1 MQQKITIIAAGILL
15 AAVSCTSRHAP
26 PLKPEF
32 ELAPDEVAQADAT
45 PTTPTPAVPAAPAPE
60 APAAVT
66 PATQTGDVRSIQ
78 IPYYPPTLPGG
89 PGQPMALSACVL
101 CHTPRYITMQ
111 PPFPR
116 KTWVAEVDKMR
127 KTFGAPLTD
136 EQAGQI
142 VEYLVSIRGTG
153 EPARQPA
160 K

>member
-1 MQQKITIIAAGILL
+1 MQRKIITPLAAGVLL
-15 AAVSCTSRHAP
+15 AAASCASRHP
-26 PLKPEF
+26 SPLKPEF
-32 ELAPDEVAQADAT
+32 ELAPDQVAQADSA
-45 PTTPTPAVPAAPAPE
+45 AAAPAPTSA
-60 APAAVT
+60 APPAPVT
-66 PATQTGDVRSIQ
+66 PAAQ
-78 IPYYPPTLPGG
+78 PGG

-142 VEYLVSIRGTG
+142 VEYLVAIRGTG
-153 EPARQPA
+153 EAASQPA
-160 K
+160 KQ

>member
-1 MQQKITIIAAGILL
+1 MQRKIATALAAGILL
-15 AAVSCTSRHAP
+15 AASSCASRHAS

-32 ELAPDEVAQADAT
+32 ELAPDQVAQADSAAAT
-45 PTTPTPAVPAAPAPE
+45 PAPPAFAEPAP
-60 APAAVT
+60 VT
-66 PATQTGDVRSIQ
+66 PAAQTGDVRSIQ
-78 IPYYPPTLPGG
+78 IPYYPPKLPGG

-142 VEYLVSIRGTG
+142 VDYLVAIRGTG
-153 EPARQPA
+153 ESASQPA

>member
-1 MQQKITIIAAGILL
+1 MQQKIAILAVGILL
-15 AAVSCTSRHAP
+15 AAASCASRHAS

-32 ELAPDEVAQADAT
+32 ELAPEEVAQANSA
-45 PTTPTPAVPAAPAPE
+45 AAPAE
-60 APAAVT
+60 SAPVT
-66 PATQTGDVRSIQ
+66 PAAQTGDVRSIQ
-78 IPYYPPTLPGG
+78 IPYNPPKLPGG

-153 EPARQPA
+153 EAASQPA

>member
-1 MQQKITIIAAGILL
+1 MQQKITTLAAGVLL
-15 AAVSCTSRHAP
+15 AAASCTSRHVS

-32 ELAPDEVAQADAT
+32 ELAPEQVAQADGAAAT
-45 PTTPTPAVPAAPAPE
+45 SAPPAPV
-60 APAAVT
+60 A
-66 PATQTGDVRSIQ
+66 QTGDVRSIQ
-78 IPYYPPTLPGG
+78 IPYYPPKLPGG

-142 VEYLVSIRGTG
+142 VEYLVAIRGTA
-153 EPARQPA
+153 EPASQPG
-160 K
+160 KQ

>member
-1 MQQKITIIAAGILL
+1 MTSALAIGVLL
-15 AAVSCTSRHAP
+15 AAASCSSRHAS

-32 ELAPDEVAQADAT
+32 ELAPDEVAQAG
-45 PTTPTPAVPAAPAPE
+45 AAPVASALAAPGGPT
-60 APAAVT
+60 APVSAPVT
-66 PATQTGDVRSIQ
+66 PAAQTGDVRSIQ
-78 IPYYPPTLPGG
+78 IPYYPPKLPGG

-142 VEYLVSIRGTG
+142 VEYLVAIRGTG
-153 EPARQPA
+153 EAASQPA